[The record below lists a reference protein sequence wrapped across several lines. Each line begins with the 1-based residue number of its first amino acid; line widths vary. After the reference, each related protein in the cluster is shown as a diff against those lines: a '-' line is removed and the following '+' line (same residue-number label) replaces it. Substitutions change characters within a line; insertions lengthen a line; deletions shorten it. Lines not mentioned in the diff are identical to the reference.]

1 MRSLLESLRA
11 ERGATAIE
19 YAMVALLI
27 SIAAF
32 SVIVQV
38 GTSVSSAF
46 VSIANG
52 F

>member
-1 MRSLLESLRA
+1 MRSLLESLRT

-19 YAMVALLI
+19 YAMVALFI

-32 SVIVQV
+32 SIIVQV
-38 GTSVSSAF
+38 GTSVSNVFAT
-46 VSIANG
+46 VANS